1 MLDELKLL
9 AHVIGLELV
18 KTSSSRYT
26 LENKHGIVV
35 ATESDMAGV
44 LWYLRTRIMKKL
56 PTDEAV

>member
-35 ATESDMAGV
+35 ATE
-44 LWYLRTRIMKKL
+44 
-56 PTDEAV
+56 